1 MTAVIRFG
9 EEITMSDY
17 FVINKYKSEEYT
29 RTHINTATHTQAH
42 TAAHTVAHTQPRG
55 QRCVYAFL
63 LSTLRVAVHCCT
75 QNVY

>member
-29 RTHINTATHTQAH
+29 HTHT
-42 TAAHTVAHTQPRG
+42 
-55 QRCVYAFL
+55 
-63 LSTLRVAVHCCT
+63 
-75 QNVY
+75 